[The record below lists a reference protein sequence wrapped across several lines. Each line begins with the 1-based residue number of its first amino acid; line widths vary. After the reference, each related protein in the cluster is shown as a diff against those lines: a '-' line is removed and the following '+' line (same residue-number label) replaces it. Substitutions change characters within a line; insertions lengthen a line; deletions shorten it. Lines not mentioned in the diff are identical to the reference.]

1 MNNELYHHGIKGQ
14 KWGVRRYQNEDGSLT
29 SAGRKRINKQ
39 IKKVNSLY
47 DHSNKW
53 IDRKITKLEGKGK
66 TAKANVMRYMR
77 NENERARKE
86 KINALNKMNY
96 TDLKKARK
104 RDMFDAL
111 GGGQRW
117 MKNNAAT
124 MTTLL
129 TRLDEY
135 STQRGMRWMSNFTLN
150 STLARMPAS
159 EGYEYLRRKQLSNQ
173 SYMNG
178 LSSASHS
185 DLEGE
190 SL

>member
-1 MNNELYHHGIKGQ
+1 
-14 KWGVRRYQNEDGSLT
+14 
-29 SAGRKRINKQ
+29 
-39 IKKVNSLY
+39 
-47 DHSNKW
+47 
-53 IDRKITKLEGKGK
+53 
-66 TAKANVMRYMR
+66 
-77 NENERARKE
+77 
-86 KINALNKMNY
+86 
-96 TDLKKARK
+96 
-104 RDMFDAL
+104 
-111 GGGQRW
+111 

-124 MTTLL
+124 MTTLF

-159 EGYEYLRRKQLSNQ
+159 EGYEYLRRKHLSNQ
-173 SYMNG
+173 AYMNG